1 MLSANQI
8 AGFLNQPFLQNKWMK
23 QPNTFHVDTS
33 SQKLKVDR
41 KFLVVHSQKWV
52 RPIWS
57 LDSKI
62 NCILRMN

>member
-41 KFLVVHSQKWV
+41 KFLVVHGQKWV
-52 RPIWS
+52 WPIWS